1 MKSAVLCLLLGGKY
15 ASAGSSGSWDY
26 DHQDE
31 WEDTYSMCN
40 NNDQSPIDID
50 TSNVI
55 NDDTICT
62 KDFDWD
68 LNYAHST
75 FRVENNGYALK
86 LQAVEEG
93 DLGDDGAV
101 EGYEAEDGTKYYPL
115 SSNEATI
122 GKFPNNFIPW
132 GSDHE
137 EFCLDSFHFHWGSSD
152 MYGSEHHIDGGAYPL
167 EVHFVHYSCEHA
179 DLTSTLMNFGTEDD
193 VKDVEDLGQDVHQLA
208 VVGIFYDVVNE
219 SNPAFEAIF
228 GNESEHLDNV
238 QYPYKRDYDEI
249 IKDLDLSELIPDDI
263 ATAGY
268 YAYQGSL
275 TTPPCTDIVRWHV
288 MEARGTI
295 GIDQMDQFRQLLFD
309 AYGTNSAPNYR
320 EIQDNVNDVY
330 ACMEGE
336 GTPEVEESE
345 DNTTT
350 YAVIAVYGTLI
361 MICQLLMGV
370 ICCYKNKRNS
380 RGDKSQPIVPASTSA
395 PATTNGHH

>member
-1 MKSAVLCLLLGGKY
+1 
-15 ASAGSSGSWDY
+15 
-26 DHQDE
+26 
-31 WEDTYSMCN
+31 
-40 NNDQSPIDID
+40 
-50 TSNVI
+50 
-55 NDDTICT
+55 
-62 KDFDWD
+62 
-68 LNYAHST
+68 
-75 FRVENNGYALK
+75 
-86 LQAVEEG
+86 
-93 DLGDDGAV
+93 
-101 EGYEAEDGTKYYPL
+101 
-115 SSNEATI
+115 
-122 GKFPNNFIPW
+122 
-132 GSDHE
+132 
-137 EFCLDSFHFHWGSSD
+137 
-152 MYGSEHHIDGGAYPL
+152 
-167 EVHFVHYSCEHA
+167 
-179 DLTSTLMNFGTEDD
+179 MNFGTEDD
-193 VKDVEDLGQDVHQLA
+193 VKDAEDLGQDVHQLA
-208 VVGIFYDVVNE
+208 VVGIFFD
-219 SNPAFEAIF
+219 
-228 GNESEHLDNV
+228 LDNV

-249 IKDLDLSELIPDDI
+249 IKDSDLSELIPDDI